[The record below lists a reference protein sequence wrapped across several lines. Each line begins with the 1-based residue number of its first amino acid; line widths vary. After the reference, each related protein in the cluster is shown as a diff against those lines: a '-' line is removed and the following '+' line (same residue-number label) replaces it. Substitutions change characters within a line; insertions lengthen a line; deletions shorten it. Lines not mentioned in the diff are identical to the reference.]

1 MIFFYHQFWDTLY
14 IVDGGRGGL
23 IERHDNLS
31 VADENYSILV
41 SHNHNKQRER
51 SKISVPW
58 VLLAEITLFL

>member
-31 VADENYSILV
+31 VADENSILV
-41 SHNHNKQRER
+41 SHNHNKQGEEQDLV
-51 SKISVPW
+51 SPESC
-58 VLLAEITLFL
+58 